1 MDDAQ
6 QELRLGD
13 KIAWAGLLL
22 VAMLCLSRAMIEH
35 DPFPWWQ
42 SDPFRFAPPITGLT
56 PRWALLLNAG
66 IVLGSCL
73 TLLGNLLRGSRCSTI
88 NGLLVLIGLGVLS
101 YHMLSDLERVLDA
114 STITATVAALVAA
127 SQAGRLPGAQ
137 RLLGTVAIG
146 FALMLTLVGAY
157 EVFVTHAQTMQTYE
171 QSRESFL
178 AARGW
183 SDGSFETLA
192 YERRLRNPEPLAWF
206 GLTNVFATFT
216 AASAAG
222 LLSLAVAWW
231 KPKRHIAAT
240 AGIAGLICVFGLMLT
255 GSKGGYGVLLIGLTL
270 GAGCVFLRSKRI
282 DGRVIVGL
290 CVLVLAALA
299 LRGVIGEQLGERSL
313 LFRWQ
318 YLVGSV
324 RIWLHDP
331 LLGCGPGLFQDRY
344 ALLKPALSP
353 EDVANPHD
361 VVFAWIATLGI
372 GGLALVAYLV
382 RVLLGIRHAEDDDNP
397 ATNLDPG
404 LFTRFALL
412 LVIIP
417 TLLALNMQASVLT
430 ASEIVPI
437 LIGAAVWVGLS
448 LTLLRS
454 ALDGRVIRLGLL
466 VVAAVLMVHAMI
478 EVTGTL
484 IVSASLWAFM
494 IGIASGRPHPVAAK
508 RSGSLMMII
517 ALLGTLGI
525 LLMRW
530 GPINAWERELHA
542 AAADATRVA
551 DAHALLDALEFSPDR
566 DVQLGQ
572 AMSLLSKVS
581 RTPLRPTLDSILPAL
596 DQVEYEARQF
606 AINHLGQALDA
617 RPRHTQTRVALS
629 QQMLWMASVLQ
640 AVGEDDRASAQW
652 DAALA
657 LFEVISMDAGGHRW
671 AGRVWEGRV
680 SAFPQSPD
688 REQWLRFA
696 QLNLEQAIKL
706 APHDPQTALRLM
718 ELAIDLGDRTGAQGW
733 ARRAIELHEQTRL
746 DPLRGLS
753 EDELARA
760 VWVADD
766 SG

>member
-1 MDDAQ
+1 MDEPRA
-6 QELRLGD
+6 ELKTGD
-13 KIAWAGLLL
+13 KLAWAGLLL
-22 VAMLCLSRAMIEH
+22 VVVLCFARAMIEH

-66 IVLGSCL
+66 IVLGSGVM
-73 TLLGNLLRGSRCSTI
+73 TLGQFLRGRHTPIVSCAF
-88 NGLLVLIGLGVLS
+88 VLIALGVLC
-101 YHMLSDLERVLDA
+101 YHMLSDSERVLEA
-114 STITATVAALVAA
+114 STIAAGVATLISA
-127 SQAGRLPGAQ
+127 SQASSVPGAQ
-137 RLLGTVAIG
+137 RLVGSLAIG
-146 FALMLTLVGAY
+146 FALVLTLVGAY
-157 EVFVTHAQTMQTYE
+157 EVFVTHAQTLQTYE

-183 SDGSFETLA
+183 SDGSFETMA
-192 YERRLRNPEPLAWF
+192 YERRLRNPDPLAWF
-206 GLTNVFATFT
+206 GLTNVFASFV
-216 AASAAG
+216 AASGAG
-222 LLSLAVAWW
+222 LLS
-231 KPKRHIAAT
+231 IAMASWRSRRQTAT
-240 AGIAGLICVFGLMLT
+240 IVGIGGLVCIFGLVLT
-255 GSKGGYGVLLIGLTL
+255 GSKGGIGVLLIGLAL
-270 GAGCVFLRSKRI
+270 GAACVLTQSRRI
-282 DGRVIVGL
+282 DGRIIIGL
-290 CVLVLAALA
+290 CLFVLFGLA

-324 RIWLHDP
+324 RIWLQDP
-331 LLGCGPGLFQDRY
+331 LLGCGPSAFQDQY

-353 EDVANPHD
+353 EDVASPHD
-361 VVFAWIATLGI
+361 VLFAWIATLGV
-372 GGLALVAYLV
+372 GGVALGAYMG
-382 RVLLGIRHAEDDDNP
+382 RVLLGIRNADLRDTPEQQMDD
-397 ATNLDPG
+397 G
-404 LFTRFALL
+404 LLLRFGLM

-417 TLLALNMQASVLT
+417 TLLALNMQSSVL
-430 ASEIVPI
+430 SLPEMSPI
-437 LIGAAVWVGLS
+437 LMGALLWAGLS
-448 LTLLRS
+448 LAVLRS
-454 ALDGRVIRLGLL
+454 ALEQHTIRLGLL

-484 IVSASLWAFM
+484 IVSAPLWAMM
-494 IGIASGRPHPVAAK
+494 IGIASSRAPSETTKQP
-508 RSGSLMMII
+508 GSLVMLI
-517 ALLGTLGI
+517 ALLGTLAVMLG
-525 LLMRW
+525 RW
-530 GPINAWERELHA
+530 GPINAWERELHE

-572 AMSLLSKVS
+572 AMSLLSEVS

-596 DQVEYEARQF
+596 DQVEYEARQI
-606 AINHLGQALDA
+606 AIEHLGQALAA
-617 RPRHTQTRVALS
+617 RPWHTQTRVALS

-640 AVGEDDRASAQW
+640 AVGEDGRASAQW

-657 LFEVISMDAGGHRW
+657 LFEGVSMDAGGHRW

-688 REQWLRFA
+688 REQWLLFA
-696 QLNLEQAIKL
+696 QLNLEQAIEL

-733 ARRAIELHEQTRL
+733 ARRAIDLHEQTRL